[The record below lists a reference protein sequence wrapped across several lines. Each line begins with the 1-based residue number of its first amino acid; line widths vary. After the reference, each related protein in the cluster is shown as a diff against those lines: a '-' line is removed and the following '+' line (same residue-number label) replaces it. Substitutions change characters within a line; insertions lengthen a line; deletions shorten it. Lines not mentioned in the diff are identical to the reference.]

1 MSGTGKIL
9 SSILPGGFVKSP
21 ILAPLFLLA
30 LTSPSFAL
38 VNADLTGVTVAP
50 TPSPYTG
57 TWQAATGQMKIRST
71 DGYQVSTDINYLYMG
86 PLLDYSNSGIAK
98 GFAFA
103 VKGNGTAD
111 AALIIRG
118 YTGFSNTSPGGF
130 PQDSQSFRDV
140 LTVVGNGNIGIGIA
154 NPANKLSVAGTISAK
169 EVRVNSTG
177 ADYVFEDSHRLM
189 PLDELEGFIKANKH
203 LPGIEPAREME
214 KNGLPV
220 SATVTAQLAK
230 IEELTLY
237 AIEQNKQAKELKA
250 ELQAQKTIN
259 LALEAR
265 LTALETRK

>member
-71 DGYQVSTDINYLYMG
+71 DGYQVSTDI
-86 PLLDYSNSGIAK
+86 NSGIAK